1 MEDIQVVVFGLNNE
15 VCGVDSQQVHKI
27 ERYREVTAVPGMPG
41 FMAGVINLRGKVV
54 PVVDLNRRFEV
65 GTTDITK
72 KTKIIVIDTDGKL
85 TGFVVNDVHGIL
97 KLSDN
102 DMEVTPE
109 LIQKA
114 GNNYLR
120 CVGKKEGKLISIL
133 DLGIVLNVVES
144 NAVAESLKE

>member
-1 MEDIQVVVFGLNNE
+1 
-15 VCGVDSQQVHKI
+15 
-27 ERYREVTAVPGMPG
+27 
-41 FMAGVINLRGKVV
+41 
-54 PVVDLNRRFEV
+54 
-65 GTTDITK
+65 
-72 KTKIIVIDTDGKL
+72 
-85 TGFVVNDVHGIL
+85 VVNDVHGIL